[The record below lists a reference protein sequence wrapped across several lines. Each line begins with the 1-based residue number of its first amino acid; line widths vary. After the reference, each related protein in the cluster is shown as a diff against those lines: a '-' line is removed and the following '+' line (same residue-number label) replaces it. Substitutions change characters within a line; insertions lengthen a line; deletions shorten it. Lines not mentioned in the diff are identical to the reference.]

1 MPCDDCVTMH
11 KIPKAMPPT
20 KHMHTTTATFASC
33 CSKIRKS
40 SGLRSHDIN
49 QSGCGARYQI
59 QHIRYVSDSTVC
71 VFFYF
76 ATVAESP
83 NRQLKMASEKILITC
98 SGLICLLWK
107 LVQHDPIQKK
117 NRTYWAENYYSQY
130 SWKVTLRFAPI
141 GSEMKFPRSF
151 ASKKC
156 PKLC

>member
-1 MPCDDCVTMH
+1 
-11 KIPKAMPPT
+11 MPPT
-20 KHMHTTTATFASC
+20 KPAHTTTATFASC

-98 SGLICLLWK
+98 SDLICLLRK
-107 LVQHDPIQKK
+107 LVQHDPISEAEHDLLSRKLLFSIFMK
-117 NRTYWAENYYSQY
+117 SDFEICTYRVRNE
-130 SWKVTLRFAPI
+130 VPTEFC
-141 GSEMKFPRSF
+141 F
-151 ASKKC
+151 
-156 PKLC
+156 